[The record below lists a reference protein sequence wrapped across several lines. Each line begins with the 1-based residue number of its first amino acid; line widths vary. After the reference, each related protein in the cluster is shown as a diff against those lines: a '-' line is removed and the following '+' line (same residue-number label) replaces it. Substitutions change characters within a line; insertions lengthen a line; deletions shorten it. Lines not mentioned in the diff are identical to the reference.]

1 MNDIQRKIIKD
12 KIIDSI
18 EDLREELEELKL
30 ITGVVAP
37 DRAIGRISRM
47 DAINNRSINKSVMN
61 NAEERLGQL
70 QYALTKA
77 DSDKFGIC
85 ESCGMAINLNRLLSV
100 PEATNCMNCGR
111 K

>member
-1 MNDIQRKIIKD
+1 LNDIQRKIIKD
-12 KIIDSI
+12 KITDTI
-18 EDLREELEELKL
+18 EELRDEIEELKL

-47 DAINNRSINKSVMN
+47 DAINNRSINQSVLD

-77 DSDKFGIC
+77 DGGKFGIC
-85 ESCGMAINLNRLLSV
+85 ESCGMAININRLLSV
-100 PEATNCMNCGR
+100 PEAVNCMNCGS
-111 K
+111 

>member
-18 EDLREELEELKL
+18 EDIREEVEELKL

-47 DAINNRSINKSVMN
+47 DAINNRSINKSVQD

-77 DSDKFGIC
+77 DGDKFGIC

-100 PEATNCMNCGR
+100 PEAVNCMDCGN
-111 K
+111 